1 MRKLDSDLERD
12 FLDFIND
19 HKEVLDKKFKEW
31 CVLRNDRFT
40 ELKVFC
46 NIENSPY
53 YAQGFE
59 PDFILFAQTHSDEFL
74 GFTCYVEAKGEHL
87 EPSNAWKE
95 EFLEMLENAVLKS
108 HNKKLDLKGLPF
120 FTLHNSVVNSEF
132 ATAFNQ
138 IFKDQKC

>member
-1 MRKLDSDLERD
+1 MRKLDSDLEREL
-12 FLDFIND
+12 LDFIND

-31 CVLRNDRFT
+31 CVLRNDHFT

-74 GFTCYVEAKGEHL
+74 GFTCYMEAKGEHL
-87 EPSNAWKE
+87 EHSNAWKE

-120 FTLHNSVVNSEF
+120 FTLKNSVVNGEF
-132 ATAFNQ
+132 TTAFNQ
-138 IFKDQKC
+138 IFKDQEC

>member
-1 MRKLDSDLERD
+1 MQ
-12 FLDFIND
+12 
-19 HKEVLDKKFKEW
+19 
-31 CVLRNDRFT
+31 
-40 ELKVFC
+40 C

-74 GFTCYVEAKGEHL
+74 GFTCYMEAKGEHL
-87 EPSNAWKE
+87 KHSNAWKK
-95 EFLEMLENAVLKS
+95 EFLEMLENAALKS

-120 FTLHNSVVNSEF
+120 FTLHNKVLKSEF
-132 ATAFNQ
+132 DTAFNQ